1 MKALLTLL
9 IVFLGITN
17 LHSQNIT
24 IDTAGIAKLN
34 AQYQVPPKFPG
45 DINKWI
51 ANNINSNGQAEG
63 EAVVT
68 FVIQTDG
75 RITDIKLMR
84 VDPMMNNG
92 IGAAAEKIL
101 NAMPKWKP
109 AMEDGKPVMANYT
122 LGFLF
127 GN

>member
-1 MKALLTLL
+1 MKHFFTLL
-9 IVFLGITN
+9 NIILGITN
-17 LHSQNIT
+17 LYSQNIT
-24 IDTAGIAKLN
+24 IDTAGMAKLN

-63 EAVVT
+63 EAYVT

-75 RITDIKLMR
+75 RIADIKLLR

-92 IGAAAEKIL
+92 IGAAAVKIL
-101 NAMPKWKP
+101 YAMPKWKP

-122 LGFLF
+122 LGFVF
-127 GN
+127 SN